1 MMVNSPQ
8 LASRVKIHSS
18 VAKLVKT
25 TSRPATEVLFF
36 LSFLWTIFPMQ
47 ELHTNIVQIT
57 VQLVAR
63 RQYLSSLRGCF
74 LQLVGKDEYKLSHD
88 KIINLRSF
96 GVVQNLLHSEADNC
110 STLTTHL
117 ISIRH
122 LDVNSNFSLLF
133 QYTVSPCS
141 IKLRLAKSPF
151 ELPCFYTSSWGGG
164 FQWCHSELYG
174 SWKSP

>member
-8 LASRVKIHSS
+8 LASRVKIHSFS
-18 VAKLVKT
+18 GKT
-25 TSRPATEVLFF
+25 CKDDFATSYRSPF
-36 LSFLWTIFPMQ
+36 LSFLETIFPMR

-96 GVVQNLLHSEADNC
+96 GVVENLLHSTADIC

-164 FQWCHSELYG
+164 FPMMS
-174 SWKSP
+174 

>member
-36 LSFLWTIFPMQ
+36 LSFFLSWEQYFPCENCIQIQSRSQFSLLLEDNIFPRS
-47 ELHTNIVQIT
+47 EAV
-57 VQLVAR
+57 
-63 RQYLSSLRGCF
+63 S
-74 LQLVGKDEYKLSHD
+74 QLVGKDEYKLSHD

-96 GVVQNLLHSEADNC
+96 GVVQNLLHSAADIC

-122 LDVNSNFSLLF
+122 LDVNSNFSLLL
-133 QYTVSPCS
+133 QYIVSPCS

-151 ELPCFYTSSWGGG
+151 ELPCFYTSS
-164 FQWCHSELYG
+164 
-174 SWKSP
+174 